1 MGLLDELTALEGT
14 RKPTGGAPC
23 RLAVIL
29 GSMST
34 EESAALARL
43 LDGSTTYATQIAA
56 TLKAHGHEVNA
67 AQIGHHRRRV
77 RGGGCSCPL
86 PDEAA

>member
-1 MGLLDELTALEGT
+1 MGLLDELQSLEGT
-14 RKPTGGAPC
+14 RRMQGGMPC

-29 GSMST
+29 GSMSP
-34 EESAALARL
+34 EERDTLARL
-43 LDGSTTYATQIAA
+43 LDSTNTYATQIAA

-67 AQIGHHRRRV
+67 QMIGHHRRRL
-77 RGGGCSCPL
+77 RGAGCSCPL

>member
-1 MGLLDELTALEGT
+1 MGLLDELESLEGK
-14 RKPTGGAPC
+14 RKPAGGTPC

-29 GSMST
+29 GSMSP
-34 EESAALARL
+34 EERAALSRL
-43 LDGSTTYATQIAA
+43 LDSTQTYATLVAA
-56 TLKAHGHEVNA
+56 TLTAHGHQVNA

>member
-1 MGLLDELTALEGT
+1 MGLLDELQSLEGQ
-14 RKPTGGAPC
+14 RKPAGGTPC

-29 GSMST
+29 GSMSP
-34 EESAALARL
+34 EERAALSRL
-43 LDGSTTYATQIAA
+43 LDETPTYATQIAA
-56 TLKAHGHEVNA
+56 TLQSHGHQVNA